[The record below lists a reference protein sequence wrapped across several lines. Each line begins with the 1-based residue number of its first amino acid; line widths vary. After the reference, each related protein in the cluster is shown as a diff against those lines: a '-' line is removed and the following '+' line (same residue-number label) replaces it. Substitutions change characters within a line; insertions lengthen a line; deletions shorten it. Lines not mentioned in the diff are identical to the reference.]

1 LDTGR
6 HAAVAIGKVQ
16 RQLAARLVP
25 EELAVAATRCLVGCM
40 HTPFALLYDPCME
53 ALAAAL
59 DAYPTHSWPV
69 VLEALQ
75 AAQAQALAGGQDVV
89 DDEEEEEEE
98 APPEARSRRGRG
110 SSNRAAEGE
119 EEEAEA
125 AAAVQEEEEEEDED
139 DPDRLPTATQ
149 RLARLGRVDERCTDV
164 PTRLGLLLR
173 ALSKAK
179 GGGGGSIDQRVT
191 ALVPMFLT
199 YSTLEAG
206 EEEQA
211 GENEEVEE
219 EESMQTEEQE
229 ERPRR
234 TRVSSANKAAA
245 TTPVVGD
252 PDGRRVR
259 AGGRQWRIGLRAWL
273 NVVARLTT
281 LKGHKAAATVR
292 RVVETLLGDVD
303 PGVQRLAL
311 AALKLWRLPFLTPYL
326 PNLERLVDPGALIP

>member
-1 LDTGR
+1 VSLDTGR

-25 EELAVAATRCLVGCM
+25 VQLAVAATRCLVGCI

-53 ALAAAL
+53 ALAAVL
-59 DAYPTHSWPV
+59 DAYPTDSWPV

-75 AAQAQALAGGQDVV
+75 AAQAQALAGGQDTVN
-89 DDEEEEEEE
+89 DEEEEEEE
-98 APPEARSRRGRG
+98 EEETGREARSRRGHG
-110 SSNRAAEGE
+110 SNRVDGEE

-125 AAAVQEEEEEEDED
+125 EAAEEEEEDED

-149 RLARLGRVDERCTDV
+149 RLARLSRVDERCTDV

-173 ALSKAK
+173 ALAKAK

-199 YSTLEAG
+199 YATLEAG
-206 EEEQA
+206 EEE
-211 GENEEVEE
+211 EEDVED
-219 EESMQTEEQE
+219 ESMYAEQAKL
-229 ERPRR
+229 ERS
-234 TRVSSANKAAA
+234 TRGSSANKAAA

-252 PDGRRVR
+252 CEGRRVR

-273 NVVARLTT
+273 AVVARLTT
-281 LKGHKAAATVR
+281 LKGHNAASTVR
-292 RVVETLLGDVD
+292 RVLETLLGDVD

-326 PNLERLVDPGALIP
+326 SNLERLVDPSKP